1 MVRPRKVSTVVANF
15 ASRAVT
21 IAVKGEHR
29 TFNHAE
35 ELAAIADGKCS
46 EIANEDCKCR
56 CDAVARSQSGASA
69 LKGNHAM
76 IRKIPD
82 DVQAAIDAKVA
93 SGTYADEETVLREAL
108 ASLDEFDEDVA
119 KLKTAI
125 DDWQSGD
132 VGMPIDQAVDLIRG
146 KVEGSDE

>member
-1 MVRPRKVSTVVANF
+1 MKPAF
-15 ASRAVT
+15 CG
-21 IAVKGEHR
+21 GE
-29 TFNHAE
+29 N
-35 ELAAIADGKCS
+35 
-46 EIANEDCKCR
+46 
-56 CDAVARSQSGASA
+56 V
-69 LKGNHAM
+69 

-93 SGTYADEETVLREAL
+93 SGQYADDETVLREAL

-125 DDWQSGD
+125 DDWRSGD
-132 VGMPIDQAVDLIRG
+132 VGMPIDQAVDLIRS

>member
-1 MVRPRKVSTVVANF
+1 M
-15 ASRAVT
+15 
-21 IAVKGEHR
+21 E
-29 TFNHAE
+29 
-35 ELAAIADGKCS
+35 
-46 EIANEDCKCR
+46 
-56 CDAVARSQSGASA
+56 SA
-69 LKGNHAM
+69 LCEGDTV

-93 SGTYADEETVLREAL
+93 SGQYSDEETVLREAL

-125 DDWQSGD
+125 DDWHSGD
-132 VGMPIDQAVDLIRG
+132 SGVPIDQAVDLIRG

>member
-1 MVRPRKVSTVVANF
+1 MQLLGYNR
-15 ASRAVT
+15 
-21 IAVKGEHR
+21 
-29 TFNHAE
+29 
-35 ELAAIADGKCS
+35 
-46 EIANEDCKCR
+46 
-56 CDAVARSQSGASA
+56 GASA
-69 LKGNHAM
+69 LKRNHAM

-132 VGMPIDQAVDLIRG
+132 IGMPIDQAVDLIRG
-146 KVEGSDE
+146 KVEGSNK